1 MLQQDRERRKPQ
13 RIKFTQL
20 AVDRLKPQAESVTYW
35 DTQLSGFGLR
45 ISPRDRR
52 TWICMYRVGKKPVME
67 TIGTM
72 IQIPK
77 VDEARKRAGA
87 SMGKAHDG
95 VNPVEIRREA
105 QAEEKARA
113 GAAALTFAE
122 VTERFLREHIE
133 RNSAPR
139 YAAEVR
145 RIIEHNALPRWGV
158 RPIRE
163 IAKHDVNELL
173 DLKAA
178 RRERKRKGAKGGAA
192 IEANRTLTLLRTL
205 FRWAVDMDLVAV
217 DPTAGVRRRI
227 KEKAR
232 DRALNDDEIR
242 LFWDACDKI
251 GWPFGPLFK
260 TLLLTAQRRDEVGG
274 MRWAEL
280 DLDNRAWVIPRQ
292 RTKSDRAHVVHLS
305 GLATETIEALPK
317 TGDIVF
323 SSTGATPVS
332 GFSRAKARLDR
343 LMTAQL
349 REESGDPEA
358 GIGEWILHDL
368 RRTATT
374 GMAGLK
380 IAPHVV
386 DKILNHST
394 GTIRG
399 VAAIYNRHAYLDE
412 RQAALEAWGRHVEK
426 VVKPDDAADNVV
438 PMKKQAKA

>member
-1 MLQQDRERRKPQ
+1 MPQEDSNKRREPR
-13 RIKFTQL
+13 RIKLTQA
-20 AVDRLKPQAESVTYW
+20 AVEKLKPQAESVTYW
-35 DTQLSGFGLR
+35 DKQLPGFGLR

-95 VNPVEIRREA
+95 VNPVDVRRAAE
-105 QAEEKARA
+105 AEEKAKA
-113 GAAALTFAE
+113 EAAALTFGR
-122 VTERFLREHIE
+122 VTDRFLREHIE
-133 RNSAPR
+133 RNSAPK
-139 YAAEVR
+139 YAQEVG
-145 RIIEHNALPRWGV
+145 RILDHDVLPCWQA
-158 RPIRE
+158 RPIGD
-163 IAKHDVNELL
+163 ITKHDVNELI
-173 DLKAA
+173 DAKAA
-178 RRERKRKGAKGGAA
+178 RRERKHKGRKGGAG
-192 IEANRTLTLLRTL
+192 IQANRVLTLLRTL
-205 FRWAVDMDLVAV
+205 FRWAIAMDLVAA

-232 DRALNDDEIR
+232 DRALDDDEIR
-242 LFWDACDKI
+242 WFWGACDRM

-260 TLLLTAQRRDEVGG
+260 LLLLTAQRRDEVGG

-280 DLDNRAWVIPRQ
+280 DGDTWTIPRG
-292 RTKSDRAHVVHLS
+292 RAKSDRAHVVHLS
-305 GLATETIEALPK
+305 GLAAETIEALPK

-332 GFSRAKARLDR
+332 GYSRAKARLDR

-349 REESGDPEA
+349 REETGDPEA
-358 GIGEWILHDL
+358 EIADWTLHDL

-374 GMAGLK
+374 GLARLG
-380 IAPHVV
+380 IAPHVADRV
-386 DKILNHST
+386 LNHSG
-394 GTIRG
+394 GTIAG
-399 VAAIYNRHAYLDE
+399 VSRVYNRFQYVAE
-412 RQAALEAWGRHVEK
+412 RKTALEAWGRFVENL
-426 VVKPDDAADNVV
+426 VRPGGGNVV